1 MGIPRKTHYPLVEL
15 AVLLLATALEM
26 VKMVD
31 KAITLKQ
38 VGQGAVDQDIRP
50 IRRDHKRMLVHL
62 LLSTSIIIT

>member
-1 MGIPRKTHYPLVEL
+1 MGIPRKTQHLLVEL
-15 AVLLLATALEM
+15 AVLLPATALEM

-38 VGQGAVDQDIRP
+38 VGQEVVDQDIRP

-62 LLSTSIIIT
+62 LFTSIIIT

>member
-38 VGQGAVDQDIRP
+38 VGQAVVDQDIRP

-62 LLSTSIIIT
+62 LFISIITT

>member
-15 AVLLLATALEM
+15 AVLLLPTALEM

-38 VGQGAVDQDIRP
+38 VGQAVVDQDIRP
-50 IRRDHKRMLVHL
+50 IRRDHKRMHARLF
-62 LLSTSIIIT
+62 TSIVTT